1 MVPLYIY
8 QLFIMYLLYSRFF
21 ILRGS
26 ILCATVKSPKLDIPK
41 ISLSVLLNVS
51 YTPPDHTNQRDVS
64 LSEQDVFI
72 NLI

>member
-1 MVPLYIY
+1 MDPLYIY

-21 ILRGS
+21 WHGS

-51 YTPPDHTNQRDVS
+51 YTPPDHMNQRDVS
-64 LSEQDVFI
+64 LSKQDVFI
-72 NLI
+72 NVI